1 MRAVPVVY
9 SVILFPETTSP
20 CHGQWEP
27 TLEVLKLSQ
36 GMEVD
41 GGVQQGATTDV
52 RFGKSFW
59 GRMEDLNDMFSF
71 SEAFLRQRIEVIS
84 LDSARMLRPKGLQHK
99 FKAKVHYYGVW
110 SPLLAQLGRIP
121 KQRSQH

>member
-1 MRAVPVVY
+1 MRAGPVVY

-27 TLEVLKLSQ
+27 TLEALKSLQ

-41 GGVQQGATTDV
+41 GGVHQGATTDV

-59 GRMEDLNDMFSF
+59 GRMEGLNNMFSF
-71 SEAFLRQRIEVIS
+71 SEGFLRQRIEIIS
-84 LDSARMLRPKGLQHK
+84 LDSSRMLRPKGLQHK
-99 FKAKVHYYGVW
+99 F
-110 SPLLAQLGRIP
+110 
-121 KQRSQH
+121 